1 MAGQQKGKLIIVGL
15 LAAGFGILALGFMF
29 SASDSKMKPNR
40 PVNFPRLPGDTALAT
55 LKGISLGRTLFQDP
69 GLSADRRIS
78 CASCHQNEHAYA
90 DPGVAFSRGSGTV
103 HAARNTPALMNLQWK
118 KSYFGDAR
126 AQHLS
131 QTVLNAIK
139 SPVEMASSI
148 PAVLARLNQSD
159 GYKKQF
165 KKVFGTEDITEEKLK
180 KVLVDYLQTLV
191 TSNSRYDLYSRK
203 ESLDYT
209 QEEHK
214 GLMIFRQKCNPC
226 HAGELFTDE
235 SLRNTG
241 TGTTADQGLG
251 QLTKKPED
259 MGKFKVPSLRNIALT
274 APYMHDGRFNTLMEV
289 LDHYSNGLNNNKG
302 LDSTLYKQGK
312 AGIPLSN
319 EEKKEL
325 IRFLYTLTDAQFIR
339 QGNY

>member
-15 LAAGFGILALGFMF
+15 LAAGFGILALGFLF
-29 SASDSKMKPNR
+29 SASDSKMKPNQ
-40 PVNFPRLPGDTALAT
+40 PLNFPKLPEDTTLVT

-90 DPGVAFSRGSGTV
+90 DPGVVFSRGSGTV

-131 QTVLNAIK
+131 QTVLNAIQ

-148 PAVLARLNQSD
+148 PAVLARLNQSA
-159 GYKKQF
+159 GYKNQF
-165 KKVFGTEDITEEKLK
+165 KKVFGTEDITEERLK

-209 QEEHK
+209 REEHE
-214 GLMIFRQKCNPC
+214 GLLIFRQKCNPC
-226 HAGELFTDE
+226 HGGELFTDE
-235 SLRNTG
+235 SLRNAG
-241 TGTTADQGLG
+241 TGTAADQGLG

-259 MGKFKVPSLRNIALT
+259 MGKFKVPSLRNVALT
-274 APYMHDGRFNTLMEV
+274 SPYMHDGRFNTLMEV
-289 LDHYSNGLNNNKG
+289 LDHYSNGLNNING
-302 LDSTLYKQGK
+302 LDTSLYNKGK
-312 AGIPLSN
+312 AGILLSHK
-319 EEKKEL
+319 EKKDL
-325 IRFLYTLTDAQFIR
+325 IKFLYTLTDPQFIR